1 MLVSDLFLSDDDELK
16 NWSHIIKTEMK
27 CMFCSQWGETRLK
40 CFELSST
47 KTMKEKKTPEAT
59 RWDLITDTVID
70 PYPAAD
76 ECVCRRQVSQES
88 IVNKMS
94 PSNLACVFGVNL
106 VWPRHGSI
114 SLSALMPINVFTEIL
129 IEHFHTVFGS
139 RGPAAQVT
147 PWRTCS
153 SSGLHRSAG
162 SLLWMCFVWVVKT
175 FKTSSISRIFATP
188 TEHILQDL
196 QVEQDVFCWC
206 REDPILIVSHRS
218 VFNKRFITR
227 L

>member
-1 MLVSDLFLSDDDELK
+1 MFRQTTNSNISLFLFPALISLTETTENDDDELK

-47 KTMKEKKTPEAT
+47 KTVTPDEH
-59 RWDLITDTVID
+59 LITDTVID

-153 SSGLHRSAG
+153 SSGLHRSAA
-162 SLLWMCFVWVVKT
+162 
-175 FKTSSISRIFATP
+175 SR
-188 TEHILQDL
+188 

-206 REDPILIVSHRS
+206 REDPTCFWL
-218 VFNKRFITR
+218 FLTGQY
-227 L
+227 